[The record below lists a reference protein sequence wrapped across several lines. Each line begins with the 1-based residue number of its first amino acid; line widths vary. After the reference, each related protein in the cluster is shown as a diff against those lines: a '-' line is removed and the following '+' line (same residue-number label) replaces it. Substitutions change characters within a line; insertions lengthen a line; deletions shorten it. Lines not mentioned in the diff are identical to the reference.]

1 VQASQLQES
10 GGTVRT
16 AVVNVCDNTAH
27 DAAIKHHVAAYNSLD
42 LVVLNAGI
50 GERTDFLTS
59 PDRSW
64 EVTLDVDLRAVL
76 VGVQSAARAM
86 MQTGKPGS
94 IVSVASAAGNAA
106 CAPVPLWPFPSR
118 CNLKRMRPVHFP
130 RLAELGSTTATAAA
144 FAWHQLVH
152 AHCGAGQAATTTA
165 THKLPAVLP
174 AVLAW
179 CSLTNP

>member
-1 VQASQLQES
+1 MQASQLQAS

-16 AVVNVCDNTAH
+16 AVVNVCDNAAH
-27 DAAIKHHVAAYNSLD
+27 DAAIKQHVAAYNSLD

-94 IVSVASAAGNAA
+94 IVSVASAAGKPPLLPFALPLPARTSSA
-106 CAPVPLWPFPSR
+106 CGQ
-118 CNLKRMRPVHFP
+118 RPP
-130 RLAELGSTTATAAA
+130 QGQLRPTGSAAA
-144 FAWHQLVH
+144 PFACYQLVH
-152 AHCGAGQAATTTA
+152 AHRCAGQAAH
-165 THKLPAVLP
+165 HKPPPTSSRCSQLCKPAAPSP
-174 AVLAW
+174 AHDPGA
-179 CSLTNP
+179 